1 MNKLL
6 SRRRAIVT
14 AVSVILL
21 VTLIYSTARDRE
33 RLSAA
38 ERVLREVFVPVARG
52 ASYVSRA
59 VSSWVSFVVSIGR
72 MKPENEALRAEVD
85 RLRSEIVQLQ
95 EASREKARLSGL
107 LELKAALSGHSE
119 AAHVIYRDPGNWLE
133 SVVID
138 KGSSQGLANGMA
150 VVGPMGVIG
159 RTASVTPHTATVLFA
174 IDSRSAIGGINTR
187 SRDLVIAEGIGDGSG
202 LLRVRPV
209 GADCDIVA
217 GDVIITSGMGGV
229 YPKGHVVADV
239 ICVEQDKYGVSK
251 TAAARPRVDFQR
263 LEEVLVLID
272 PVEGAER

>member
-21 VTLIYSTARDRE
+21 VTLVYSTARDRE

-38 ERVLREVFVPVARG
+38 ERVLREVFAPVARG
-52 ASYVSRA
+52 ASYVSRT
-59 VSSWVSFVVSIGR
+59 VSSWVSFAASIAR
-72 MKPENEALRAEVD
+72 MKPENEALHAEVD

-95 EASREKARLSGL
+95 EASCENDRLRGL
-107 LELKAALSGHSE
+107 LELKSALSGRSA
-119 AAHVIYRDPGNWLE
+119 AAHVIYHDPGNWLE

-138 KGSSQGLANGMA
+138 KGSSHGLAGGMA
-150 VVGPMGVIG
+150 VIGPMGVIG
-159 RTASVTPHTATVLFA
+159 RTASVTKHTATVLFA
-174 IDSRSAIGGINTR
+174 VDSRSAIGAINAR
-187 SRDLVIAEGIGDGSG
+187 SRDLLIAEGIGDGSG

-209 GADCDIVA
+209 GVDCDMVE

-229 YPKGHVVADV
+229 YPKGYVVADV
-239 ICVEQDKYGVSK
+239 ISVEQDKYGVSK
-251 TAAARPRVDFQR
+251 TGLASPRVDFQR

-272 PVEGAER
+272 PVEGVMQ